1 MGNAQKI
8 LTSAKKYT
16 AFFPE
21 AYGRVGA
28 ILEEALAADKNFDA
42 RLKAFEA
49 LVPKKA
55 VAKLN
60 KTAAK
65 QDKIKSLALLYK
77 SNITNFRNNR
87 KFPIENLRKC
97 YIF

>member
-1 MGNAQKI
+1 MLDFPEIKLNK

-28 ILEEALAADKNFDA
+28 ILEEALAADKNMDT

-55 VAKLN
+55 VAKLY

-65 QDKIKSLALLYK
+65 QDEFKSLALNTLSFLAEATVWDK
-77 SNITNFRNNR
+77 DDRFLW
-87 KFPIENLRKC
+87 P
-97 YIF
+97 